1 MAMLASAMDVIRRL
15 ERALLAA
22 VMLGM
27 ALLYVLNVLV
37 RELWPGLASQL
48 AWIEEATLFALAWLV
63 FLGLG
68 LTLERRRHIAMTSL
82 VERMPAWRRRLVET
96 AINVGGLAFAVL
108 LAKLSFDL
116 ALFILASGQVSPTLG
131 ISTVVLYA
139 PMPIGFA
146 LLAVRYA
153 LELIGAQNRFTFAEQ
168 PGH

>member
-1 MAMLASAMDVIRRL
+1 VVGTAMSVIRRM

-27 ALLYVLNVLV
+27 SLLYVLNVLV
-37 RELWPGLASQL
+37 RELWPALASQL

-63 FLGLG
+63 FIGLG
-68 LTLERRRHIAMTSL
+68 ITLERRRHIAMTSIM
-82 VERMPAWRRRLVET
+82 ESMPARHRRLIENL
-96 AINVGGLAFAVL
+96 INAAGLVFAVL
-108 LAKLSFDL
+108 LAKLGFDL
-116 ALFILASGQVSPTLG
+116 AAFILASGQISPTLG

-153 LELIGAQNRFTFAEQ
+153 LELAGVQNRFALAEPP